1 LLAAAGVGSGLGII
15 VGAVLPEFLGQ
26 PGVPD
31 GLAVAAGRLAVA
43 EVAGGQAAVDAVL
56 PEVEAALWADPDFQA
71 GVRVTVADVL
81 DLVDTTLSSVPD
93 IQQALGAVVT
103 MSVTD
108 LAGSVA
114 VRAFVADQ
122 LGPPFGGAVADLLA
136 NAQAVGDV
144 ASALGS
150 AVTQL
155 LGYPGF
161 STALTDAADQF
172 ANALLDGDSASA
184 ALGIALKWL
193 DSNAAYLAGVNAV
206 VPNTVSGILAD
217 PVVRGAIGVAAKEAI
232 IAELQ
237 QVGIN
242 NRFLDGV
249 AGQVVEGTVDAL
261 LMKTAVIS
269 LIDSVAVDVLTG
281 TPVGDVS
288 TLVFQEV
295 IGSPGLQIA
304 LGVSIGQ
311 GIGSLFGNNLIG
323 DLIGVVAAVPV
334 TLVIGVASGIIDLYQ
349 WLFGGPGVGAG
360 QAVPAGQ
367 ALGGGGR
374 LVPPLAAA
382 GVSRDEILTAGGFTL
397 AGLTLTG
404 PDGDRPGSVD
414 IAVAVAPVTVGQGGQ
429 QGGSVSSAPVIVSF
443 GFPLDRL
450 VAMPASSS
458 VAVGDARTF
467 QQVV

>member
-1 LLAAAGVGSGLGII
+1 LIEQLA
-15 VGAVLPEFLGQ
+15 
-26 PGVPD
+26 D
-31 GLAVAAGRLAVA
+31 
-43 EVAGGQAAVDAVL
+43 
-56 PEVEAALWADPDFQA
+56 
-71 GVRVTVADVL
+71 
-81 DLVDTTLSSVPD
+81 SSV
-93 IQQALGAVVT
+93 
-103 MSVTD
+103 
-108 LAGSVA
+108 
-114 VRAFVADQ
+114 VRTYVADQ

-136 NAQAVGDV
+136 NAAAVGDI

-172 ANALLDGDSASA
+172 ANALLDGDTAAAAS
-184 ALGIALKWL
+184 GIALRWL
-193 DSNAAYLAGVNAV
+193 ESNAAYLGGVNAV
-206 VPNTVSGILAD
+206 VPNTVSGLLGD
-217 PVVRGAIGVAAKEAI
+217 PVVRDAIGVAAKEVV

-237 QVGIN
+237 QIGIN
-242 NRFLDGV
+242 NRFLGAV

-288 TLVFQEV
+288 TMVFQEV
-295 IGSPGLQIA
+295 IGSPALQIA

-334 TLVIGVASGIIDLYQ
+334 TLVIGVGSGIVELYQ

-367 ALGGGGR
+367 AFGGGGR

-382 GVSRDEILTAGGFTL
+382 GVSRDGVLTAGGFTL
-397 AGLTLTG
+397 TGLTMTG

-414 IAVAVAPVTVGQGGQ
+414 IAVAVDVGTVELAGQ
-429 QGGSVSSAPVIVSF
+429 QGSSALPAPVIVSF
-443 GFPLDRL
+443 RFPLDRL
-450 VAMPASSS
+450 VAMPAASSLT
-458 VAVGDARTF
+458 VGDARTF
-467 QQVV
+467 QRVV